1 MKEAHTLFYKP
12 FRYFEHPSSNYPGSS
27 EIADIERLIAEGQF
41 SESRRHSA
49 ELITAALQGLR
60 YLET

>member
-1 MKEAHTLFYKP
+1 MKEAHTFFYKP
-12 FRYFEHPSSNYPGSS
+12 FKYFEHPSSNYPGLL
-27 EIADIERLIAEGQF
+27 EIANIERLIADGRY

-49 ELITAALQGLR
+49 ELITATLQGLR